1 MAAQDAEKK
10 MQKLTQRTE
19 KAQRQE
25 AAADK
30 VSNLEH
36 DCIKDSHRGH
46 AQGLD
51 GRARPRTGTT
61 RTRRRRR
68 RRLPSARAAR
78 RTSSSAAK
86 KGAKDRPRASSHA
99 CKAERKEN
107 EMR

>member
-51 GRARPRTGTT
+51 GRARPRMGTT

-68 RRLPSARAAR
+68 RRPPSARAAR
-78 RTSSSAAK
+78 RSSSSAAK
-86 KGAKDRPRASSHA
+86 KRAKDRTTRFLT
-99 CKAERKEN
+99 CVQC
-107 EMR
+107 